1 MQMMGTAVVIP
12 GQAFE
17 PASMLDTLY
26 AEKTTHIIVVP
37 TMIYALVA
45 AKSTHTKYAHLPLSH
60 LEDVMMGGSGVTTEH
75 LRLITE
81 ELGATG
87 VENFYG
93 CTEGLMVGS
102 GCASASEIKSIVDG
116 EDVSVGW
123 PVFGYRVKV
132 VDPETGETVPRN
144 VRGEIHGYGWCM
156 PEPYI
161 GGVGKD
167 TWYSD
172 EKAQRWY
179 KTGDQGRM
187 DEQGRLFIMGRY
199 KEM

>member
-1 MQMMGTAVVIP
+1 MTGTAVVLP
-12 GQAFE
+12 GPAFE
-17 PASMLDTLY
+17 PVGMLDTLY
-26 AEKTTHIIVVP
+26 REQATHTAMVP

-45 AKSTHTKYAHLPLSH
+45 AKSANAEYGSRMLSH
-60 LEDVMMGGSGVTTEH
+60 LEDVMLAGSAATAEH

-93 CTEGLMVGS
+93 CTEGLFLGS
-102 GCASASEIKSIVDG
+102 RCASASNITSIVDG
-116 EDVSVGW
+116 EDITVGW
-123 PVFGYRVKV
+123 PAPGYRVKV

-144 VRGEIHGYGWCM
+144 VLGEIHGYGWCM

-172 EKAQRWY
+172 EQAQRWY

>member
-1 MQMMGTAVVIP
+1 MVGAAAVVP
-12 GQAFE
+12 GPAFE
-17 PASMLDTLY
+17 PAGMLDTLY
-26 AEKTTHIIVVP
+26 REQATHTVMVP

-45 AKSTHTKYAHLPLSH
+45 AKAANAKYANRPLSH
-60 LEDVMMGGSGVTTEH
+60 IENVMLGGAAVTPEH
-75 LRLITE
+75 LRMTKE

-93 CTEGLMVGS
+93 STEGVMVCS
-102 GCASASEIKSIVDG
+102 GCTPVSEILSIVDG
-116 EDVSVGW
+116 EEVSVGW

-132 VDPETGETVPRN
+132 VDPETGKTVPRN
-144 VRGEIHGYGWCM
+144 VRGEIHGCGWCM

-172 EKAQRWY
+172 EEGLRWY
-179 KTGDQGRM
+179 KSGDQGRM
-187 DEQGRLFIMGRY
+187 DDRGRLFVMGRY
-199 KEM
+199 KDM

>member
-1 MQMMGTAVVIP
+1 MTGTALAIP

-17 PASMLDTLY
+17 PVSMLDTLY
-26 AEKTTHIIVVP
+26 RERATHTSLVP

-45 AKSTHTKYAHLPLSH
+45 AKSASPQYAHRPLSH
-60 LEDVMMGGSGVTTEH
+60 LENVMLGGSGVTPEH

-93 CTEGLMVGS
+93 CTEGLFVGS
-102 GCASASEIKSIVDG
+102 GCASASEIASIVDG
-116 EDVSVGW
+116 QDVSVGW
-123 PVFGYRVKV
+123 PAPGYRMKV

-144 VRGEIHGYGWCM
+144 VLGEVHGYGWCM
-156 PEPYI
+156 CEPYI
-161 GGVGKD
+161 GGVGQD
-167 TWYSD
+167 AWYSD
-172 EKAQRWY
+172 EKGQRWY

-187 DEQGRLFIMGRY
+187 DERGRLFIMGRY

>member
-1 MQMMGTAVVIP
+1 MTGTSVVIP

-17 PASMLDTLY
+17 PVGMLDTLY
-26 AEKTTHIIVVP
+26 REKATHTTMVP

-45 AKSTHTKYAHLPLSH
+45 AKATNDSYAHRPLSH
-60 LEDVMMGGSGVTTEH
+60 IENVMLGGSGVTPEH
-75 LRLITE
+75 LRLIFE

-93 CTEGLMVGS
+93 CTEGLFVLS
-102 GCASASEIKSIVDG
+102 GCTPASEITSIVDG
-116 EDVSVGW
+116 EDISAGW
-123 PVFGYRVKV
+123 PVPGYRVKV

-144 VRGEIHGYGWCM
+144 VLGEIHGHGWCM

-172 EKAQRWY
+172 EKGQRWY

-199 KEM
+199 KDM